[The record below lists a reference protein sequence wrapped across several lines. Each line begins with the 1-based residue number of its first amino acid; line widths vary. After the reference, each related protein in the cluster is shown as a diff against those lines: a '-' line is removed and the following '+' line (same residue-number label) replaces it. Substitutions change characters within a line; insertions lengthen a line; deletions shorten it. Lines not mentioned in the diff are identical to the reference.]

1 MEIKIAEYCGFCY
14 GVKRAVEMAEKAA
27 VDRVNG
33 ATLGPLI
40 HNPQFIAE
48 LEAKGIACKDDLDQF
63 TAGETVIFR
72 SHGVGPEVYEEA
84 EAKQLNIIDATC
96 PNVRMAQK
104 KAFQAAQDGYLPI
117 IVGEKNHPEVKSIKK
132 WAGENA
138 IVVEYLKD
146 ISEVPQKDKYAV
158 IIQTTFELQKFE
170 EILAALQKEREG
182 EYKVE
187 RTICLATSQR
197 QNAAMKLAGEVDAFI
212 VIGGRNSANTRHLYE
227 LVASKCPKAYHIETA
242 AELEQE
248 MFRDCIKIGITA
260 GASTPDRLIKE
271 AIVAMENMDFESL
284 LAQSEEVNVYPGK
297 IVEATVIQLD
307 KDGVYVDFGYMREGI
322 VTYPEWSL
330 TETAEELMATIKVG
344 DKVEVKV
351 IPGTS
356 KDDFVRMSKIK
367 AERDAAWKNVAELA
381 EGEKRAATVKVI
393 RIIKNKAK
401 NIVGLAVAVEGVEG
415 FMPASHVELKRVE
428 DFTGYVGQ
436 ELEAEII
443 EVDLEKKRIVV
454 SRRDLLKA
462 EKEAKAKAWKEAKEA
477 RIAAAK
483 EARAA
488 AEEAAYAS
496 VEEGTTVP
504 GKVVKIA
511 EFGLFVE
518 VGAGLVGLV
527 HNTELSWNRNAKPE
541 VDTHAV
547 NVAQRTRI
555 RFGIETDMQ
564 VVLTK
569 RFHSVNDIEFDFRVY
584 AQIKLFIKA
593 QGLIIFASATCVYT
607 LPFHV
612 FRVPRIP
619 FRPELFEK
627 RAVRFVCNRF
637 HTRRQSVNHVLTDYR
652 YDVVIRQESSPI
664 CRKRYK
670 PFIRLQVFRVAA
682 SNARFFL
689 RYPLFRFNAHKR
701 YKRVRF
707 FYAVPLRQQQRFEGI
722 GNRVHSLEINRLI
735 LGVRVGNLRH
745 VVRVIRVQACG
756 KRVYRFVN
764 GNIIRVRSKRR
775 KRCVRR
781 V

>member
-1 MEIKIAEYCGFCY
+1 MLEMEIKIAEYCGFCY

-27 VDRVNG
+27 ADRING

-63 TAGETVIFR
+63 AAGETVIFR
-72 SHGVGPEVYEEA
+72 SHGVGPEVYEKA

-170 EILAALQKEREG
+170 EILAVLQKERKG
-182 EYKVE
+182 EYRVE

-527 HNTELSWNRNAKPE
+527 HNTELSWNRNAKAEDVAAVGDE
-541 VDTHAV
+541 VEV
-547 NVAQRTRI
+547 
-555 RFGIETDMQ
+555 
-564 VVLTK
+564 
-569 RFHSVNDIEFDFRVY
+569 
-584 AQIKLFIKA
+584 FIKKIDRENKRVA
-593 QGLIIFASATCVYT
+593 LSIKATQEDPWKVEAGKLNIGDIVEVQVLRF
-607 LPFHV
+607 LPFGAIVKISDKVEGLVHISEIAEE
-612 FRVPRIP
+612 RIA
-619 FRPELFEK
+619 K
-627 RAVRFVCNRF
+627 ADD
-637 HTRRQSVNHVLTDYR
+637 VLEAGQIVKAQVLKMDLEGKKIGLSIVKAAQAAEQAEY
-652 YDVVIRQESSPI
+652 SS
-664 CRKRYK
+664 YLNGSAGLTQDLSEQ
-670 PFIRLQVFRVAA
+670 LQ
-682 SNARFFL
+682 
-689 RYPLFRFNAHKR
+689 
-701 YKRVRF
+701 
-707 FYAVPLRQQQRFEGI
+707 
-722 GNRVHSLEINRLI
+722 
-735 LGVRVGNLRH
+735 
-745 VVRVIRVQACG
+745 
-756 KRVYRFVN
+756 
-764 GNIIRVRSKRR
+764 
-775 KRCVRR
+775 
-781 V
+781 

>member
-1 MEIKIAEYCGFCY
+1 MLEMEIKIAEYCGFCY

-27 VDRVNG
+27 ADRVNG

-72 SHGVGPEVYEEA
+72 SHGVGPEVYEKA

-182 EYKVE
+182 EYRVE

-527 HNTELSWNRNAKPE
+527 HNTELSWNRNAKAEDVAAVGDE
-541 VDTHAV
+541 VEV
-547 NVAQRTRI
+547 
-555 RFGIETDMQ
+555 
-564 VVLTK
+564 
-569 RFHSVNDIEFDFRVY
+569 
-584 AQIKLFIKA
+584 FIKKIDRENKRVA
-593 QGLIIFASATCVYT
+593 LSIKATQEDPWKVEAGKLNIGDIVEVQVLRF
-607 LPFHV
+607 LPFGAIVKISDKVEGLVHISEIAEE
-612 FRVPRIP
+612 RIAKA
-619 FRPELFEK
+619 ED
-627 RAVRFVCNRF
+627 
-637 HTRRQSVNHVLTDYR
+637 VLEAGQIVKAQVLKMDLEGKKIGLSIVKAAQAAEQAEY
-652 YDVVIRQESSPI
+652 SS
-664 CRKRYK
+664 YLNGSAGLTQDLSEQ
-670 PFIRLQVFRVAA
+670 LQ
-682 SNARFFL
+682 
-689 RYPLFRFNAHKR
+689 
-701 YKRVRF
+701 
-707 FYAVPLRQQQRFEGI
+707 
-722 GNRVHSLEINRLI
+722 
-735 LGVRVGNLRH
+735 
-745 VVRVIRVQACG
+745 
-756 KRVYRFVN
+756 
-764 GNIIRVRSKRR
+764 
-775 KRCVRR
+775 
-781 V
+781 

>member
-1 MEIKIAEYCGFCY
+1 MLEMEIKIAEYCGFCY

-27 VDRVNG
+27 ADRING

-72 SHGVGPEVYEEA
+72 SHGVGPEVYEKA

-182 EYKVE
+182 EYRVE

-212 VIGGRNSANTRHLYE
+212 VIGGHNSANTRHLYE

-527 HNTELSWNRNAKPE
+527 HNTELSWNRNAKAEDVAAVGDE
-541 VDTHAV
+541 VEV
-547 NVAQRTRI
+547 
-555 RFGIETDMQ
+555 
-564 VVLTK
+564 
-569 RFHSVNDIEFDFRVY
+569 
-584 AQIKLFIKA
+584 FIKKIDRENKRVA
-593 QGLIIFASATCVYT
+593 LSIKATQEDPWKVEAGKLNIGDIVEVQVLRF
-607 LPFHV
+607 LPFGAIVKISDKVEGLVHISEIAEE
-612 FRVPRIP
+612 RIA
-619 FRPELFEK
+619 K
-627 RAVRFVCNRF
+627 ADD
-637 HTRRQSVNHVLTDYR
+637 VLEAGQIVKAQVLKMDLEGKKIGLSIVKAAQAAEQAEY
-652 YDVVIRQESSPI
+652 SS
-664 CRKRYK
+664 YLNGSAGLTQDLSEQ
-670 PFIRLQVFRVAA
+670 LQ
-682 SNARFFL
+682 
-689 RYPLFRFNAHKR
+689 
-701 YKRVRF
+701 
-707 FYAVPLRQQQRFEGI
+707 
-722 GNRVHSLEINRLI
+722 
-735 LGVRVGNLRH
+735 
-745 VVRVIRVQACG
+745 
-756 KRVYRFVN
+756 
-764 GNIIRVRSKRR
+764 
-775 KRCVRR
+775 
-781 V
+781 